1 MVAAPELFSRK
12 RSDYSKIIPLFDDES
27 EAQRLAI
34 LQLISEVRQTMST
47 TTTTLES
54 VSDFFDQF
62 RPRKISDENNLEVKM
77 WNFNPIDN
85 RTRFHEL
92 QSKLNKDSNAEE
104 QEDIRQKKYAML
116 WGNFW
121 TFLEEYVLFKPFTS
135 FNYEL
140 SDVSQDQLTIEGFE
154 FIGLTDLCEHSTEVY
169 SQRKIRPTRL
179 KIEQVIYGRLLH
191 EIVHQLPIGTEFF
204 ICSPPGNRKEGYLG
218 RKSYSFIFFYKI
230 VKNPKTGQKSVE
242 LHQYSRWMD
251 LQDHVDFIKEFG
263 GQFDENVQVN
273 DKNIILHPSL
283 LKKGYS
289 EADVVNYLERF
300 RSRVPK
306 NHRQREINETKFKQQ
321 AELIFDQFYFPQFDE
336 LAQQPLTQEL
346 VEKMELALSFS
357 IRGLLRWID
366 EDEKFQTG
374 KSDNMARDISVTKDI
389 PQLKT
394 LFKTQVKATIEKTLK
409 FATEAEK
416 QAHLSG
422 LRFQFGNNIGSILQA
437 GQCYGGALVNL
448 TGKLDVLTQFGK
460 INSRFDIAKIVGSKE
475 AKDWKKGICVR
486 KDCKNHKSQTETWIG
501 PCSWCSD
508 CDGRFH
514 RKSTFNPFASL
525 PSASAI
531 KPASSREYSTPST
544 RLTPETS
551 VGLGY
556 LFSGAAA

>member
-1 MVAAPELFSRK
+1 M
-12 RSDYSKIIPLFDDES
+12 
-27 EAQRLAI
+27 
-34 LQLISEVRQTMST
+34 
-47 TTTTLES
+47 
-54 VSDFFDQF
+54 
-62 RPRKISDENNLEVKM
+62 
-77 WNFNPIDN
+77 
-85 RTRFHEL
+85 
-92 QSKLNKDSNAEE
+92 
-104 QEDIRQKKYAML
+104 
-116 WGNFW
+116 
-121 TFLEEYVLFKPFTS
+121 
-135 FNYEL
+135 
-140 SDVSQDQLTIEGFE
+140 
-154 FIGLTDLCEHSTEVY
+154 
-169 SQRKIRPTRL
+169 
-179 KIEQVIYGRLLH
+179 
-191 EIVHQLPIGTEFF
+191 
-204 ICSPPGNRKEGYLG
+204 
-218 RKSYSFIFFYKI
+218 
-230 VKNPKTGQKSVE
+230 
-242 LHQYSRWMD
+242 
-251 LQDHVDFIKEFG
+251 
-263 GQFDENVQVN
+263 
-273 DKNIILHPSL
+273 
-283 LKKGYS
+283 
-289 EADVVNYLERF
+289 
-300 RSRVPK
+300 
-306 NHRQREINETKFKQQ
+306 
-321 AELIFDQFYFPQFDE
+321 
-336 LAQQPLTQEL
+336 
-346 VEKMELALSFS
+346 
-357 IRGLLRWID
+357 D